1 MQNCST
7 ALLVMLADRS
17 TPLLSQLAGIPNNIR
32 VVSSCEEAGK
42 QLRDDPAINLVLTDL
57 ILPDGTWF
65 DVLNLAGECHPGAI
79 VVVCT
84 RVDDERLWTS
94 VLEAGGFDVLVEPW
108 ERGEISRV
116 VSAAIKASSQPSRRA
131 RSYTNVS

>member
-7 ALLVMLADRS
+7 ALLVMPPERS
-17 TPLLSQLAGIPNNIR
+17 TLLLRQLAGIPSNIR
-32 VVSSCEEAGK
+32 AVSSCEAAAE

-57 ILPDGTWF
+57 GLPDGTWS
-65 DVLNLAGECHPGAI
+65 DVLNLAGKSQSGAS

-108 ERGEISRV
+108 EQGEISRV
-116 VSAAIKASSQPSRRA
+116 VSAAIKAPSRPGQ
-131 RSYTNVS
+131 SYTDV